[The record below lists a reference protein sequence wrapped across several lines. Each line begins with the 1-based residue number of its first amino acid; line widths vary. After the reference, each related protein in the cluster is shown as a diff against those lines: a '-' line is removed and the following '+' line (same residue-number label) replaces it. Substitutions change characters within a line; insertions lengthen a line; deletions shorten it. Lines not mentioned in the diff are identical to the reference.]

1 MRKTYSLHKISDPSG
16 FVFNPDEYSR
26 FKFGDGAIAKKF
38 GNALA
43 KGFIEN
49 VLEENVDHRQIV
61 VISSPYAFIPTATFA
76 MKTQFVYELNYW
88 LAENHYPV
96 VQEAKVH
103 RTITYKEDY
112 GNLDAKQRLA
122 LIENDS
128 FHIDRSFLENK
139 VLIFLDDIRITGS
152 HERMIDRMIKSN
164 NLDNDLY
171 LVYFAELINEGIHPT
186 IENTLNYHFVKSI
199 FDLSTIVTSEDFNI
213 NTRIVKYIL
222 NSDRDSFLVFIKDQ
236 SERFIESLY
245 NMAIGN
251 GYHRIENYSE
261 NLKYIKQNLL
271 INKANLIVNGN

>member
-16 FVFNPDEYSR
+16 FMFNPDEYSR
-26 FKFGDGAIAKKF
+26 FKFGDGAVAKKF
-38 GNALA
+38 GTSLA
-43 KGFIEN
+43 KGFIKE
-49 VLEENVDHRQIV
+49 VLAFTPIHRQIV
-61 VISSPYAFIPTATFA
+61 VFSSPYAFVPTATFA
-76 MKTQFVYELNYW
+76 MKTHFVYELNHW
-88 LAENHYPV
+88 LAENNYPV
-96 VQEAKVH
+96 IQEAKVY

-139 VLIFLDDIRITGS
+139 LLIFLDDIRITGS

-164 NLDNDLY
+164 YLDNDVF
-171 LVYFAELINEGIHPT
+171 LVYFAQLTNEGIHPT
-186 IENTLNYHFVKSI
+186 IENSLNYHCVKSI
-199 FDLSTIVTSEDFNI
+199 FDLNGIINSGEFQI

-222 NSDRDSFLVFIKDQ
+222 SSDPETFGIFIKDQ
-236 SERFIESLY
+236 NDAFIENLY

-251 GYHRIENYSE
+251 GYHRIENYSV
-261 NLKYIKQNLL
+261 NLKYIKQNLI